1 LLEIVLIIFVFA
13 FAYVNG
19 ANDISKGIATLVGGK
34 ILKPAHAIIWGTIT
48 TVAGALVGVAIT
60 GGLLKTFSSGIL
72 SQPLSTTA
80 FPMAVTIGAA
90 AWVLFATRT
99 GLPVSTTHALTGSII
114 GAALA
119 QIGGSGIVWKILIQ
133 KIALPLA
140 LSPVISFSLA
150 WLIFPL
156 IRYALAS
163 VNNYCLCLEVRQTQ
177 LLPIPQAA
185 GTVAITSTPFQSPA
199 LQVVADQVETC
210 EQTVSRRGV
219 KLRVADSLHLLT
231 SGLTS
236 FSRGLND
243 TPKIA
248 ALLIGTSLL
257 GGEGTFK
264 IFGLVAI
271 GMCIGSLLGGRKV
284 LETMSGKI
292 TAMDGIEGFTA
303 NFGASAL
310 VTVATFL
317 SLPLSTT
324 HVTTSAIVGIGVRSH
339 GRANWK
345 VVRDIL
351 LAWLVTLPTAAVVAY
366 LASFILK
373 QI

>member
-1 LLEIVLIIFVFA
+1 MPEIILIVLVVGL
-13 FAYVNG
+13 AYING

-34 ILKPAHAIIWGTIT
+34 ILKPVQAVAWGTIT
-48 TVAGALVGVAIT
+48 TVAGALAGVAIT

-72 SQPLSTTA
+72 SQPLSNTA

-90 AWVLFATRT
+90 GWVLFATYT
-99 GLPVSTTHALTGSII
+99 GLPVSTTHALTGGII

-119 QIGGSGIVWKILIQ
+119 QIGGSGIVWAALIK

-150 WLIFPL
+150 WLIFPV

-163 VNNYCLCLEVRQTQ
+163 VNNYCLCLEVQQTQ
-177 LLPIPQAA
+177 VLTIPQAA
-185 GTVAITSTPFQSPA
+185 GTVAVASTS
-199 LQVVADQVETC
+199 LQPPSLHVIADQVETC
-210 EQTVSRRGV
+210 EQTVSRSSV
-219 KLRVADSLHLLT
+219 KLCVADSLHLLT

-236 FSRGLND
+236 FARGLND

-257 GGEGTFK
+257 GGEDTFK
-264 IFGLVAI
+264 IFTLVAS
-271 GMCIGSLLGGRKV
+271 GMCIGSLCGGRKV

-292 TAMDGIEGFTA
+292 TAMDGMEGFTA
-303 NFGASAL
+303 NFGSSAL
-310 VTVATFL
+310 VTAATFMG
-317 SLPLSTT
+317 LPLSTT
-324 HVTTSAIVGIGVRSH
+324 HVTTSAIVGIGVRNH

-345 VVRDIL
+345 VVCEIL
-351 LAWLVTLPTAAVVAY
+351 LAWLVTLPTAAVIAY
-366 LASFILK
+366 LVSFILK